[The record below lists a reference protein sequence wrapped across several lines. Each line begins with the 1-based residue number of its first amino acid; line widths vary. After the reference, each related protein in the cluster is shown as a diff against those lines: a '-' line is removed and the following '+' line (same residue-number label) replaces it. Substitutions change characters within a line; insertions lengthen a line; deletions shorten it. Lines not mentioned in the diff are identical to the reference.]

1 MKYIFQENDNV
12 KVVTVTILMTLS
24 LSPSLQG
31 HGGIS
36 MKLVFWRIKQ
46 VLGGMRSS
54 WPNIKPSQWRT
65 VLRSAESLGNPGS
78 CLWWLKLLLLHIRTK
93 RRGFLL
99 KSDGEMPQLISLMQ
113 FTRAASTACKLIELC
128 AFSPAF
134 SSVVS
139 WNIPCFKARPCY

>member
-54 WPNIKPSQWRT
+54 
-65 VLRSAESLGNPGS
+65 
-78 CLWWLKLLLLHIRTK
+78 
-93 RRGFLL
+93 
-99 KSDGEMPQLISLMQ
+99 
-113 FTRAASTACKLIELC
+113 
-128 AFSPAF
+128 
-134 SSVVS
+134 
-139 WNIPCFKARPCY
+139 